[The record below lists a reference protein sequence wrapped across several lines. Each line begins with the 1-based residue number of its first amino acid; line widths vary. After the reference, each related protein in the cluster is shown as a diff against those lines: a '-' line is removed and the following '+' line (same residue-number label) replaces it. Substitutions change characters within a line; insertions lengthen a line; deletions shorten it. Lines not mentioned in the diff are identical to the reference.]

1 VSLRVKNI
9 RPEDT
14 VLITSAG
21 MDSGQSKNKGL
32 VVGSDDGLE
41 SSIMDICDRSSDDIY
56 CTANSDM
63 LIENLLK
70 LQPEYQNLKERDER
84 PRTGSEKN
92 RDEYGVLEQKI
103 RQFHIGIPTLKEE
116 NETPQ
121 NMRIDE

>member
-1 VSLRVKNI
+1 M
-9 RPEDT
+9 
-14 VLITSAG
+14 LITSAD

-41 SSIMDICDRSSDDIY
+41 SSIIDMHDRSSDDIY

-63 LIENLLK
+63 PIENPLK
-70 LQPEYQNLKERDER
+70 LQPKNQNLKERDER

-92 RDEYGVLEQKI
+92 RDEYGILEQKI
-103 RQFHIGIPTLKEE
+103 RQFHIGITTLKEE
-116 NETPQ
+116 NETPI